1 MLSLIHHQKKGKR
14 NKLDAFINMFIAHCY
29 PQPPL
34 LCTSEYSEIR
44 PIPATKWVKQ
54 QEAIALHLLP
64 EWKAH
69 NHHHIFFTHGQ
80 MQLCR
85 AHDKQV
91 SHVCIWSF
99 WIINLTNAKCE
110 IAEIWAPPKKIKRL
124 VVFFC
129 KKSDGKKYKLRYSR
143 FSWPSIH
150 CNKFFIQSLNPLFL
164 FLCVFSRPHESGP
177 VRVFRFR
184 GHPQVQSGPVLRH
197 RGRLHHLPP
206 AHPPPRYPPH

>member
-1 MLSLIHHQKKGKR
+1 MSEATRG
-14 NKLDAFINMFIAHCY
+14 DSFAPPPWMEST
-29 PQPPL
+29 QPPPHIL
-34 LCTSEYSEIR
+34 YTW
-44 PIPATKWVKQ
+44 PNATLQSAWQ
-54 QEAIALHLLP
+54 AGFSCMHL
-64 EWKAH
+64 
-69 NHHHIFFTHGQ
+69 IF
-80 MQLCR
+80 LNN
-85 AHDKQV
+85 K
-91 SHVCIWSF
+91 SH
-99 WIINLTNAKCE
+99 KCKM
-110 IAEIWAPPKKIKRL
+110 WNSRNMGPPKKIKRL

-150 CNKFFIQSLNPLFL
+150 CNNFFIQSLNPLFL